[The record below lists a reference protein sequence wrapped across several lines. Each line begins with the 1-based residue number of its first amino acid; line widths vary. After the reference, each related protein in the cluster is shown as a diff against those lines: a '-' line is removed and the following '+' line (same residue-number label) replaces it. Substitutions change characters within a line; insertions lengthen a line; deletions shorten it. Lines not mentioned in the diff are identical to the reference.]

1 MFFTK
6 HDAVHG
12 IGKLN
17 LRFSFFG
24 LTYYLKVHAKKVQG
38 KNWSSE
44 QKIECKN
51 KGFLC
56 EFEKN
61 GELYG
66 GGGAQRPTPF
76 IVSLY
81 VFWHPAYQIVTAHIT
96 IRYLV

>member
-66 GGGAQRPTPF
+66 GGGGAASHP
-76 IVSLY
+76 LCC
-81 VFWHPAYQIVTAHIT
+81 VFYIFFGILHI
-96 IRYLV
+96 R